1 MISQEIQGSLKRVLQ
16 AKFSDIT
23 TFLREDNAQLPPA
36 PYFQTEL
43 ALAELEPISTS
54 RYTARFRFR
63 ISYVPVEGKSVATI
77 MDEMLESLT
86 SLEVEGRPC
95 RASSVA
101 WERPTGND
109 GAAGEGYF
117 RAEYVIQMST
127 DQEEND
133 MKMQTLKQGG
143 VLK

>member
-1 MISQEIQGSLKRVLQ
+1 M
-16 AKFSDIT
+16 
-23 TFLREDNAQLPPA
+23 
-36 PYFQTEL
+36 
-43 ALAELEPISTS
+43 
-54 RYTARFRFR
+54 
-63 ISYVPVEGKSVATI
+63 ATI

>member
-1 MISQEIQGSLKRVLQ
+1 MIVHEMQTSLKSVLQ
-16 AKFSDIT
+16 TKFKDIP
-23 TFLREDNAQLPPA
+23 FIFKEDHAPLPPA

-43 ALAELEPISTS
+43 TLAEFEPISTN
-54 RYTARFRFR
+54 RYAARFRFR
-63 ISYVPVEGKSVATI
+63 ISYVPVEGKPVATI

-86 SLEVEGRPC
+86 TLEVEGRPC

-117 RAEYVIQMST
+117 RAEYVIQMTT
-127 DQEEND
+127 DQEETD

-143 VLK
+143 GLK